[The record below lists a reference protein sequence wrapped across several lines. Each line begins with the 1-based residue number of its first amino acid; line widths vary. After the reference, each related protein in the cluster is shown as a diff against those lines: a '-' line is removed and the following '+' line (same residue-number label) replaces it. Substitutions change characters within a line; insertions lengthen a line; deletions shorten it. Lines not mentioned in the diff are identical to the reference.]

1 MFFKSWTRRSD
12 ASIEEQKRRE
22 EEEDAARLE
31 RLRRAAEA
39 QSLNE
44 EVTKRLKRYSHDE
57 SPSSTPPKI
66 DRRHSG
72 LSSKEVNKINKHI
85 SRREEERRQ
94 PSQRVTPRRDLV
106 QRDEEDEDV
115 EPAETTSGGGSGNA
129 SDDETAVVLTPPTGL
144 TPDKQRSAG
153 GSRRASKE
161 NMTSAEAS
169 ASSKGETPERQR
181 RNRLLSSSRERLAE
195 LRREAEQKKQDAGL
209 VKAKDEEAEERKKQ
223 TARAVG
229 AARASAKLA
238 GGVFYTYQE
247 NGEILGKMKEYRNER
262 DALQIEV
269 NQLRQEKEALQVR
282 LVSLPPSRLIAGT
295 IPLFSSFLTTH
306 APPSPLSLSLSQEKH
321 AKIEAYFATLAA
333 TYEVGKEG
341 SPSLRSSGTE
351 HRTPPGARLPSSVV
365 GVAAASN
372 GGLASFLKD
381 SWKGATASPPPN
393 RNSPSPFGRRQRLSG
408 GPRGLITGVTSAL
421 NAMGLKVPTMK
432 EDSTHKGTDFAGL
445 SGVEVKL
452 VRPPSA

>member
-282 LVSLPPSRLIAGT
+282 RVAPSLASYHWHPRCL
-295 IPLFSSFLTTH
+295 LFSPRML
-306 APPSPLSLSLSQEKH
+306 PLPFSLSFRRSTQRSRPTSRRSPPHTRSVRRALPL
-321 AKIEAYFATLAA
+321 YAA
-333 TYEVGKEG
+333 AA
-341 SPSLRSSGTE
+341 PSTARRPERGFRRRSSASQPP
-351 HRTPPGARLPSSVV
+351 RTAGSR
-365 GVAAASN
+365 AS
-372 GGLASFLKD
+372 
-381 SWKGATASPPPN
+381 
-393 RNSPSPFGRRQRLSG
+393 
-408 GPRGLITGVTSAL
+408 
-421 NAMGLKVPTMK
+421 
-432 EDSTHKGTDFAGL
+432 
-445 SGVEVKL
+445 
-452 VRPPSA
+452 

>member
-57 SPSSTPPKI
+57 SPNSTPPKI

-106 QRDEEDEDV
+106 QRDEEDEDI

-169 ASSKGETPERQR
+169 AASSKGETPERQR

-262 DALQIEV
+262 DALQIEC
-269 NQLRQEKEALQVR
+269 NQLRQEKEALQVP
-282 LVSLPPSRLIAGT
+282 SLPLSPHHCHHPI
-295 IPLFSSFLTTH
+295 ILFFPHH
-306 APPSPLSLSLSQEKH
+306 ACSPFPSLSLSGEARKDRGLLRDARRHIRGRQGGIAQSTQQRHRAPH
-321 AKIEAYFATLAA
+321 AARSAA
-333 TYEVGKEG
+333 
-341 SPSLRSSGTE
+341 
-351 HRTPPGARLPSSVV
+351 SVV
-365 GVAAASN
+365 GRRRRSRLERRARELLERLVEGSDRLAAAKPQ
-372 GGLASFLKD
+372 LAL
-381 SWKGATASPPPN
+381 A
-393 RNSPSPFGRRQRLSG
+393 
-408 GPRGLITGVTSAL
+408 I
-421 NAMGLKVPTMK
+421 
-432 EDSTHKGTDFAGL
+432 
-445 SGVEVKL
+445 
-452 VRPPSA
+452 RP

>member
-169 ASSKGETPERQR
+169 AASSKGETPERQR

-262 DALQIEV
+262 DALQIEC

-282 LVSLPPSRLIAGT
+282 LSSLSLSRLIAGT

-306 APPSPLSLSLSQEKH
+306 APPSLLSLSQEKH

-408 GPRGLITGVTSAL
+408 GPRGLIIGVTSAL